1 MKLLDR
7 IHALVATP
15 SVSAVRPELDMP
27 NRPVVDLLAGWL
39 RDDGFQVEILAV
51 DGPGKANLVATKGRG
66 PGGLVLSGHTDTV
79 PYDDG
84 KWTSDPF
91 RATERDG
98 KLYGLGTSDMK
109 GFFAVAIEAAR
120 RVDAASLRQPLVIL
134 ATCDEECGMA
144 GARALAARGRPLG
157 RSAII
162 GEPTNLRPVRLHK
175 GVTMEF
181 VRLLGRSG
189 HSSDPSLGR
198 SALEGMRIVMNE
210 LTQLRDELAVR
221 HRNPALHP
229 PVPTM
234 NLGNVH
240 GGDNPN
246 RIAASCELQF
256 DLRVLPGMTDRGVLE
271 ELHGRIRRALAGSEL
286 TIEMGS
292 LHEGIPPFETPAAAH
307 IVKVAEALT
316 GYAAEAV
323 SFGTEGPFLSA
334 MGMET
339 IVLGPGDIR
348 VAHQPDEYLP
358 LDRIAPCVDLLE
370 KIIGRL
376 CVEGAEA

>member
-7 IHALVATP
+7 IAELVATP

-39 RDDGFQVEILAV
+39 ETEGFTVEILDV
-51 DGPGKANLVATKGRG
+51 EGPAKANLVATKGRG

-84 KWTSDPF
+84 LWTSDPF

-120 RVDAASLRQPLVIL
+120 RIEASSLRQPLVIL

-144 GARALAARGRPLG
+144 GARALAAAGKPLG

-175 GVTMEF
+175 GVTMEL
-181 VRLLGRSG
+181 VRLVGRSG
-189 HSSDPSLGR
+189 HSSDPALGR
-198 SALEGMRIVMNE
+198 SALEGMRVVMNE
-210 LTQLRDELAVR
+210 LVKLRDELALS
-221 HRNPALHP
+221 HRNEQLRP

-234 NLGNVH
+234 NLGNIH

-256 DLRVLPGMTDRGVLE
+256 DLRVLPGMSDRAVLD
-271 ELHGRIRRALAGSEL
+271 ELHARIRRALEGSEL
-286 TIEMGS
+286 SIEMRS
-292 LHEGIPPFETPAAAH
+292 LHEGIPPFETAATAN
-307 IVKVAEALT
+307 IVKAAEALT
-316 GYAAEAV
+316 GFSAEAV

-339 IVLGPGDIR
+339 IVLGPGDIAC
-348 VAHQPDEYLP
+348 AHQPDEHLP
-358 LDRIAPCVDLLE
+358 LDRIAPCVDLIE
-370 KIIGRL
+370 RMIGRL
-376 CVEGAEA
+376 CVEGTPS